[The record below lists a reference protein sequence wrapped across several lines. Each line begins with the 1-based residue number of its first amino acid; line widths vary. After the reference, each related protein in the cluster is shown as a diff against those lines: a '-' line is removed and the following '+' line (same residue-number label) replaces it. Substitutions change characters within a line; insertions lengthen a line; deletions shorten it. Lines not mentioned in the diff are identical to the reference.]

1 MKDRN
6 WDRGR
11 ICFMQIQSLHWI
23 LWNRL
28 TFFVQLISWFSYI
41 LRSSLGFIQFKM
53 VNSGLKSR
61 KVSFRIP
68 YYTQWGQN
76 VLICGSDRLL
86 GSWNVKK
93 GLLLKPSHQGEE
105 LIWSGSIP
113 VPPGYQSEYSY
124 YVVDDRRNILRWEV
138 GKKRKLLLPDG
149 FQDGQSLELHDL
161 WQVLI
166 LLPLFLILFFLY

>member
-1 MKDRN
+1 
-6 WDRGR
+6 
-11 ICFMQIQSLHWI
+11 
-23 LWNRL
+23 
-28 TFFVQLISWFSYI
+28 
-41 LRSSLGFIQFKM
+41 M

-161 WQVLI
+161 WQDFNVGHKTCIRGVFGSFGGAATGYAVEELGE
-166 LLPLFLILFFLY
+166 LR